1 MTIALRLALALAF
14 FVFAASPVSA
24 QLHGGKTLVKASLL
38 ADTTAIVPGQP
49 FQVGLLLEMEPGW
62 HTYWEYSG
70 DSGLPT
76 TIEWNLPAGFTSGP
90 IQWPVPEGKVE
101 PGDIQVYA
109 YSGRV
114 LLLTTITPP
123 PDASGNVILRAA
135 ASWLVCEE
143 ICVPGGA
150 ELELAL
156 PVGKSSAPTNAA
168 LFEEFRSRL
177 PSNEPPPF
185 ELAWKRT
192 GDVLTLQ
199 VKGAPAATPLSLYP
213 LPAKNQIVGHP
224 AFEAP
229 DTLTIKAASPRNQT
243 KMPAAKASP

>member
-14 FVFAASPVSA
+14 FGFAASPVSA

-49 FQVGLLLEMEPGW
+49 FQVGLLLEMAPGW

-76 TIEWNLPAGFTSGP
+76 TIDWSLPPGFVASA
-90 IQWPVPEGKVE
+90 IQWPVPEAKVE

-123 PDASGNVILRAA
+123 PDVSGNVILQAD

-150 ELELAL
+150 ELELSL
-156 PVGKSSAPTNAA
+156 PVGNSAAPANAA
-168 LFEEFRSRL
+168 IFEEFRSRL

-185 ELAWKRT
+185 ELAWKRA

-199 VKGAPAATPLSLYP
+199 VQGTPTAAPLSL
-213 LPAKNQIVGHP
+213 Q
-224 AFEAP
+224 
-229 DTLTIKAASPRNQT
+229 
-243 KMPAAKASP
+243 